1 MKIVELGED
10 GCEIESSGNEMVPV
24 RAKKVLVLAG
34 ARLLFYPTLFY
45 NVVRNKMQ
53 AEFRWW
59 DEVDPVNFLF
69 FNFSF
74 IYKYSFC
81 FHGPIRTLIIS
92 NFIEKKV

>member
-1 MKIVELGED
+1 MKIIELGED
-10 GCEIESSGNEMVPV
+10 GCEIESSGSEMVQI

-59 DEVDPVNFLF
+59 DEVDQVKYLCLN
-69 FNFSF
+69 FNF
-74 IYKYSFC
+74 IYNYSWLVSQFY
-81 FHGPIRTLIIS
+81 
-92 NFIEKKV
+92 